1 MKNEVT
7 AYGILKALSESN
19 SYCNTHIIAVLA
31 NIDTTSENLMMIRDE
46 LYDFAEL
53 GFVEVNTTRNVTRNR
68 NVPWFKVIV

>member
-1 MKNEVT
+1 MTNEVT
-7 AYGILKALSESN
+7 AYGILKALKSAKAP
-19 SYCNTHIIAVLA
+19 TITRDIAILA

-53 GFVEVNTTRNVTRNR
+53 GFVEVNTTRNR

>member
-53 GFVEVNTTRNVTRNR
+53 GFVEVNTTRNR

>member
-7 AYGILKALSESN
+7 AYGILKALGESN
-19 SYCNTHIIAVLA
+19 GYCNTHTIAVNA
-31 NIDTTSENLMMIRDE
+31 NIDTTSENLLKIRDE

-53 GFVEVNTTRNVTRNR
+53 GFVEVNTTRNR